1 MRRDG
6 TDMSDGIRAEIR
18 VDGPTGCPA
27 TRVVDATGTTAED
40 VTRAVSADGDRVVEE
55 FLLADPVGVAV
66 GGTDVADHDDA
77 DRADSAD
84 GPTNATD
91 EHAGGTGS
99 TGGSGD
105 TGSTGEA
112 GDVTPELVFDYG
124 DHATYRFER
133 ERDVA
138 CPCEVVEAHDC
149 PTVDVAIR
157 DDGVHVTFHVPDM
170 TDLQALVGDL
180 REQFPS
186 LDVKRLL
193 RSTGDAGAH
202 NLVFVDRGRLTDRQL
217 EVLET
222 AHRMGYFQH
231 PKGANAGEVATE
243 LGITRS
249 TFSEHLA
256 AAQGKLLDAI
266 LE

>member
-1 MRRDG
+1 
-6 TDMSDGIRAEIR
+6 MSDGIRAEIR

-27 TRVVDATGTTAED
+27 TRVVDETGTTAED
-40 VTRAVSADGDRVVEE
+40 VTRAVSPDGDRVVEE
-55 FLLADPVGVAV
+55 FLLADPVGIDV
-66 GGTDVADHDDA
+66 GAIDPTGHEGAESADDA
-77 DRADSAD
+77 DESTD
-84 GPTNATD
+84 ATD
-91 EHAGGTGS
+91 EHP
-99 TGGSGD
+99 GD
-105 TGSTGEA
+105 TSRTGDT

-157 DDGVHVTFHVPDM
+157 DDGVHVTFHVPNM
-170 TDLQALVGDL
+170 TDLQALVADL

-186 LDVKRLL
+186 LDVQRLL

-243 LGITRS
+243 LDITRS

>member
-27 TRVVDATGTTAED
+27 TRVVDETGTTAED
-40 VTRAVSADGDRVVEE
+40 VTRAVSPDGERVVEE
-55 FLLADPVGVAV
+55 FLLADPVGIDV
-66 GGTDVADHDDA
+66 GATDAADHDDA
-77 DRADSAD
+77 GTDDGADDSTDAS
-84 GPTNATD
+84 D
-91 EHAGGTGS
+91 EHGGDASSHGDAGGV
-99 TGGSGD
+99 
-105 TGSTGEA
+105 A
-112 GDVTPELVFDYG
+112 PELVFDYG

-170 TDLQALVGDL
+170 ADLQALVGDL
-180 REQFPS
+180 REQFPT

-222 AHRMGYFQH
+222 AHRMGYFRH

-243 LGITRS
+243 LDITRS

>member
-1 MRRDG
+1 
-6 TDMSDGIRAEIR
+6 MSVGIRAEIR

-27 TRVVDATGTTAED
+27 TRLVDRTGTTAAD
-40 VTRAVSADGDRVVEE
+40 VTRTVSADGERVVEE
-55 FLLADPVGVAV
+55 FLLADPVGVTV
-66 GGTDVADHDDA
+66 PGVDD
-77 DRADSAD
+77 DP
-84 GPTNATD
+84 GD
-91 EHAGGTGS
+91 EHDRDVDGS
-99 TGGSGD
+99 
-105 TGSTGEA
+105 EFQ
-112 GDVTPELVFDYG
+112 LVFDYG

-149 PTVDVAIR
+149 PATDVAIR
-157 DDGVHVTFHVPDM
+157 DGGVHVAFHVPDM
-170 TDLQALVGDL
+170 PTLQALVADL
-180 REQFPS
+180 RDQFPS

-193 RSTGDAGAH
+193 RSTGDASAH
-202 NLVFVDRGRLTDRQL
+202 NLVFVDRGQLTDRQR

-222 AHRMGYFQH
+222 AHDMGYFAH

-256 AAQGKLLDAI
+256 AAQSKLMDAI
-266 LE
+266 LQ

>member
-1 MRRDG
+1 
-6 TDMSDGIRAEIR
+6 MSDGIRAEMR

-27 TRVVDATGTTAED
+27 TQLVDRTGTTAEG
-40 VTRAVSADGDRVVEE
+40 VTRAVSADGERVVEE

-66 GGTDVADHDDA
+66 PGVDD
-77 DRADSAD
+77 
-84 GPTNATD
+84 
-91 EHAGGTGS
+91 
-99 TGGSGD
+99 
-105 TGSTGEA
+105 EA
-112 GDVTPELVFDYG
+112 GEGRDQSTDGSEFQLVFDYG

-133 ERDVA
+133 DRDVA

-149 PTVDVAIR
+149 PATDVAIR
-157 DDGVHVTFHVPDM
+157 DDGVHVAFHVADM
-170 TDLQALVGDL
+170 PSLQALVADL
-180 REQFPS
+180 RERFPS

-193 RSTGDAGAH
+193 RSTGETGAH
-202 NLVFVDRGRLTDRQL
+202 NLVFVDRGRLTDRQQ

-222 AHRMGYFQH
+222 AHEMGYFTH

-256 AAQGKLLDAI
+256 AAQSKLMDAI
-266 LE
+266 LK

>member
-1 MRRDG
+1 
-6 TDMSDGIRAEIR
+6 MSDGIRAEIR

-27 TRVVDATGTTAED
+27 TRVVDETGTTAED
-40 VTRAVSADGDRVVEE
+40 VTRAVSGDGDRVVEE
-55 FLLADPVGVAV
+55 FLLADPVGIDV
-66 GGTDVADHDDA
+66 GGTPAVDGDDA
-77 DRADSAD
+77 ETTDSAD
-84 GPTNATD
+84 KPTGPPDAR
-91 EHAGGTGS
+91 A
-99 TGGSGD
+99 GD
-105 TGSTGEA
+105 TGATA
-112 GDVTPELVFDYG
+112 DVTPTLVFDYG

-217 EVLET
+217 EVLQT
-222 AHRMGYFQH
+222 AHRMGYFRH

-243 LGITRS
+243 LDITRS

-256 AAQGKLLDAI
+256 AAQSKLLDAI

>member
-1 MRRDG
+1 
-6 TDMSDGIRAEIR
+6 MSDGIRAEIR

-27 TRVVDATGTTAED
+27 TRVVDDTGTTAED
-40 VTRAVSADGDRVVEE
+40 VTRAVSRDGERVVEE
-55 FLLADPVGVAV
+55 FLLADPVGVDV
-66 GGTDVADHDDA
+66 GGTDAADAETAGTDA
-77 DRADSAD
+77 TDAETGGTDEESDGETAD
-84 GPTNATD
+84 GPAGTD
-91 EHAGGTGS
+91 P
-99 TGGSGD
+99 
-105 TGSTGEA
+105 
-112 GDVTPELVFDYG
+112 DVTPRLVFDYG

-133 ERDVA
+133 DRDVA

-149 PTVDVAIR
+149 PTADVAIR
-157 DDGVHVTFHVPDM
+157 TDGVHVTFHVPDM
-170 TDLQALVGDL
+170 TALQALVADL

-202 NLVFVDRGRLTDRQL
+202 NLVFVDRSRLTERQL

-243 LGITRS
+243 LDITRS

-256 AAQGKLLDAI
+256 AAQSKLLDAI